1 MSFRD
6 SQHETS
12 ALKRILDVARKLS
25 APFELRA
32 LLSEIIDAGRDV
44 LSADRGSVFLF
55 DAKTNELY
63 TVVAH
68 GVKEI
73 RFPIEKGIAGEC
85 ARTRKIVNVPDCYAD
100 PRFNQEID
108 RKTGY
113 RTNCLITVPLVGID
127 DELVGVMQLLNSA
140 LGRFDESDEYLAV
153 LIASQA
159 ATAIQR
165 VKLMDDRL
173 ERMKLHRELELA
185 RKIQMA
191 VLPQELPPVPGY
203 DVATYSNP
211 ADQTG
216 GDIFDVIAIRH
227 NAAAGRSKGGASQ
240 SGAGQRGASQE
251 QIAEEIMTN
260 ALFLLL
266 ADATGH
272 GVGPAISVTQVRSML
287 RVGLRLCASLDE
299 LFHHINSQLT
309 MDLASE
315 RFVTAFFGMLDPAR
329 HHVAYLSAGQA
340 PILHFRAAR
349 KQCEFRDACTLPMG
363 IMEDPPTDVSPPIE
377 LAPGDMLVMLTDGF
391 YEYQNGKGDQM
402 GKDRIGETVV
412 RVADKSAK
420 EVLDALLADVAD
432 FARGAPQ
439 LDDVTGLIVKRLA

>member
-1 MSFRD
+1 MSIRNH
-6 SQHETS
+6 QHEAAS
-12 ALKRILDVARKLS
+12 LKRILGVAQQLA
-25 APFELRA
+25 APFELRD
-32 LLSEIIDAGRDV
+32 LLSQIIDAGRDV
-44 LSADRGSVFLF
+44 LEADRGSVFLF
-55 DAKTNELY
+55 DAATKELY

-73 RFPIEKGIAGEC
+73 RFSIDKGIAGEC
-85 ARTRKIVNVPDCYAD
+85 ARTRRIVNVPDCYAD

-113 RTNCLITVPLVGID
+113 HTHCLITVPLVGID
-127 DELVGVMQLLNSA
+127 DELVGVMQLLNSKHG
-140 LGRFDESDEYLAV
+140 LFDEEDEHLAV

-165 VKLMDDRL
+165 VKLMEDRL
-173 ERMKLHRELELA
+173 ERLKLHRELELA

-216 GDIFDVIAIRH
+216 GDIFDVIAIKH
-227 NAAAGRSKGGASQ
+227 NAGR
-240 SGAGQRGASQE
+240 RASQE
-251 QIAEEIMTN
+251 QVAEDIMTN

-287 RVGLRLCASLDE
+287 RVGLRLSATLE
-299 LFHHINSQLT
+299 QLFHHINSQLT

-315 RFVTAFFGMLDPAR
+315 RFVTAFFGMLDPVR
-329 HHVAYLSAGQA
+329 HQVSYLSAGQA
-340 PILHFRAAR
+340 PIMHFHAR
-349 KQCEFRDACTLPMG
+349 DQHCEFRDACTLPMG
-363 IMEDPPTDVSPPIE
+363 IMEDPPTDISPPIK

-391 YEYQNGKGDQM
+391 YEYQDGKGDQM
-402 GKDRIGETVV
+402 GKDRLGETVV
-412 RVADKSAK
+412 RTRDKSAK
-420 EVLDALLADVAD
+420 EVLDALLADVAT
-432 FARGAPQ
+432 FAQGAPQ
-439 LDDVTGLIVKRLA
+439 LDDVTGLIVKRIE